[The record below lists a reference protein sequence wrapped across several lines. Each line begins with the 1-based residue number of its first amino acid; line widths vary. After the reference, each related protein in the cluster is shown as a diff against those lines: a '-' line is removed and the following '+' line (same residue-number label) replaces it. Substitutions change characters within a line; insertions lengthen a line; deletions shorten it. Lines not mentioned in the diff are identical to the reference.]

1 MEDARRELRDQMEM
15 EKELREKLIPLEQIL
30 RTEDVSSNP
39 FLFDVLEINMA
50 YSAGGQLCKAK

>member
-1 MEDARRELRDQMEM
+1 MEM